1 MLMYHGLQGFA
12 CSLGKLVQEKPLVPW
27 KASPTLDST
36 SEHGTTEDTCV
47 RKLLENRGSTNTS
60 LVALMID

>member
-1 MLMYHGLQGFA
+1 MLVYHGLQGFA
-12 CSLGKLVQEKPLVPW
+12 YLYGKLVQEEPPVPW

-36 SEHGTTEDTCV
+36 SEHGTIEDTCV
-47 RKLLENRGSTNTS
+47 RKLLESRGSTSTS